1 MKGKRL
7 LILGAAFAL
16 GLSACAN
23 SAIMVKENPLKAA
36 QGTAYKEVKFGAN
49 YNSGKISDYTS
60 TWTSS
65 NNGFTVQLTNFNN
78 NNNDWN
84 YVKCGRKNNASVATI
99 VTPDAVSKEICEIE
113 ITIDAI
119 TASKVNS
126 IKLYTSS
133 NSTSWTE
140 AGSYNKAT
148 GTQGVQLAS
157 SSANLYY
164 KLEFDCA
171 SGSSNGLVTISNLK
185 YYYNATGPVQLES
198 PVPQYD
204 DSNNVV
210 TWDSVANASSYKV
223 SVNNESNYV
232 SATSPFN
239 GHFQP
244 DTQYTV
250 YVKAIGDG
258 NSYSDS
264 SAASITFTAVAPFVG
279 TDFVLCTSASDLVV
293 GANYIITSGVEGTV
307 KAMST
312 TSNTNNRRETEVSV
326 NATTSKI
333 TSSSTVLV
341 LTLGGSNGAWTFL
354 TTNYLGTDGYLES
367 TTSANNYL
375 LVNAHDSVNDIPNNG
390 KFAISFSGNVA
401 TIKANAGS
409 RTYMRHNTS
418 SSLFALYETNSGSGQ
433 TDVYLWK
440 DANAGTAPVFGELD
454 HINISTPASKTSFYV
469 GETFSSAGLVLKG
482 YDNYDESVALTEVYN
497 SGFTTDFD
505 GKVFGSEDVEEGKT
519 VTVTY
524 NGKTTFYYINVN
536 APIEK
541 TVAEALVIA
550 GDLENNETTD
560 DVYSIE
566 GYITNVEYTWTAN
579 NGITYLLADLPDS
592 ETTIKVFKSTVAG
605 GQSVGLL
612 LKTGDKVNVV
622 GCLTKYNGTSEVAQ
636 GCVTTLVEAA
646 PAEKINVS
654 RALEIANALENDVKS
669 DKEYQVDGYIVSIV
683 TAWSTQY
690 SNISYNLG
698 DTVGSS
704 TVIEVFRSSAANANE
719 GPNFKVGDKVNV
731 VGYLTKHADNP
742 EFAQGCVTTLLE
754 AGDDIDGYIGSFSS
768 FKKLN
773 AKENGPETIT
783 FGDLGLQNAVQ
794 YTDPFETD
802 NYSVTFGGGANDGK
816 YYTDGAAIRT
826 YGNGTITIASN
837 GSNIKSI
844 TLVWTG
850 GASCKPASADV
861 VSEGTY
867 NTSTGVWTGDAESI
881 TFTRPS
887 GSGHWRLQSL
897 TISSGSVTVDS
908 VSVEYGAKVSKT
920 SWNALAEEYEVS
932 EFGIML
938 FKTRQDSVPTVEEVF
953 NATPAKT
960 VAINNTQY
968 GVTLDEDGDN
978 YSFSVKVNISS
989 EANYD
994 IFFCAAPYVVV
1005 DGDYYF
1011 LDNMKYSVQSL
1022 ASYYLNHSG
1031 SGLSA
1036 DALNVLAGN

>member
-23 SAIMVKENPLKAA
+23 SATMVRKTPLKASPQSLTTDA
-36 QGTAYKEVKFGAN
+36 LSGT
-49 YNSGKISDYTS
+49 SSDGYL
-60 TWTSS
+60 TWTSVKGS
-65 NNGFTVQLTNFNN
+65 AGTAPAIYNSAIRLYQGGGFIQLKANNGAKITSFVAHNTGTYAGVA
-78 NNNDWN
+78 N
-84 YVKCGRKNNASVATI
+84 Y
-99 VTPDAVSKEICEIE
+99 AVSESDFGSSTPTNAGENTNVSKNGSYSIDSLNSTYVAIICRGSDKNTRLEISS
-113 ITIDAI
+113 IDV
-119 TASKVNS
+119 TYSG
-126 IKLYTSS
+126 TSS
-133 NSTSWTE
+133 DPI
-140 AGSYNKAT
+140 
-148 GTQGVQLAS
+148 QL
-157 SSANLYY
+157 SAPS
-164 KLEFDCA
+164 A
-171 SGSSNGLVTISNLK
+171 
-185 YYYNATGPVQLES
+185 
-198 PVPQYD
+198 QYD
-204 DSNNVV
+204 ENTNTI
-210 TWDSVANASSYKV
+210 TWGNVANASKYQV
-223 SVNNESNYV
+223 SINSDSNYV
-232 SATSPFN
+232 DATSPFN
-239 GHFQP
+239 GNFQAGS
-244 DTQYTV
+244 QYTV

-258 NSYSDS
+258 TNFSDS
-264 SAASITFTAVAPFVG
+264 PAAQISFTAVAPFVG
-279 TDFVLCTSASDLVV
+279 TDYVLCTSASDLVA
-293 GANYIITSGVEGTV
+293 GANYIITSGTSGNI

-312 TSNTNNRRETEVSV
+312 VSNTNNRRETEVTV
-326 NATTSKI
+326 NSTTNKITTTS
-333 TSSSTVLV
+333 SVLV
-341 LTLGGSNGAWTFL
+341 LTLGGSSGAWTFL
-354 TTNYLGTDGYLES
+354 TTNYLGTNGYLES
-367 TTSANNYL
+367 ATSNNNYL
-375 LVNAHDSVNDIPNNG
+375 LVNQHDSADDVPNNG
-390 KFAISFSGNVA
+390 KFSISFSDSVP
-401 TIKANAGS
+401 TIKANSGS
-409 RTYMRHNTS
+409 RSYMRYNS
-418 SSLFALYETNSGSGQ
+418 SNNLFALYETNNGSGQ
-433 TDVYLWK
+433 NDVYLWK
-440 DANAGTAPVFGELD
+440 DADAGTAPVFGELN
-454 HINISTPASKTSFYV
+454 HIRILEPASKTSFYV

-482 YDNYDESVALTEVYN
+482 YDNFDESVAVTEVYT
-497 SGFTTDFD
+497 SGFTTNLD
-505 GKVFGSEDVEEGKT
+505 GKVFSSEDIEEGKM

-524 NGKTTFYYINVN
+524 NGKTASYYINVN

-550 GDLENNETTD
+550 GNLENNETTD

-579 NGITYLLADLPDS
+579 NGITYLLADSLDS
-592 ETTIKVFKSTVAG
+592 EAKIKVFKSTVDG

-690 SNISYNLG
+690 NNISYNLG
-698 DTVGSS
+698 DTAGSS
-704 TVIEVFRSSAANANE
+704 TVIEVFRSSGANANE

-783 FGDLGLQNAVQ
+783 FADLNLSNGVQ
-794 YTDPFETD
+794 YPDPFVSG
-802 NYSVTFGGGANDGK
+802 NYSVTFAGGENDGK
-816 YYTDGAAIRT
+816 YYDTGKGIRT
-826 YGNGTITIASN
+826 YADGTITISSSAA
-837 GSNIKSI
+837 NIKSI
-844 TLVWTG
+844 TFTWSG
-850 GASCKPASADV
+850 SNKPASDDV
-861 VSEGTY
+861 ANVGTY
-867 NTSTGVWTGDAESI
+867 STSTSVWTGDAASVTI
-881 TFTRPS
+881 TNT
-887 GSGHWRLQSL
+887 GSSQWRLQSL
-897 TISSGSVTVDS
+897 TISSGGVTVDS
-908 VSVEYGAKVSKT
+908 VSIEYGAKISKT
-920 SWNALAEEYEVS
+920 IWNDFGDEHEVS

-953 NATPAKT
+953 NATPVKT
-960 VAINNTQY
+960 IAINNTQY

-994 IFFCAAPYVVV
+994 IYFCAAPYVVV

-1011 LDNMKYSVQSL
+1011 LDNMKYSVQTL
-1022 ASYYLNHSG
+1022 ATYYLSHSG
-1031 SGLSA
+1031 SGLST